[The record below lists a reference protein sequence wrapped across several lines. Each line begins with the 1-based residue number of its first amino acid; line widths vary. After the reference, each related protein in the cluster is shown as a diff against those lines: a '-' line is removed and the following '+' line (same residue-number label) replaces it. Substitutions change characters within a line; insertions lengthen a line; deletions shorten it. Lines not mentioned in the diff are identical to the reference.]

1 MFYGIRSEGERLEAV
16 VLCEPRHEYFCIDDR
31 VRHNITAEA
40 QPERAFAQHEALVHL
55 LRSRGARV
63 LLIDELPGHPN
74 SVFTRDTSVVTP
86 RGYIKLRMGIQSR
99 DGEEDWAAAYLDALG
114 VPRAGEICAPG
125 TVEGGDVLL
134 AGNVAF
140 VGCSQRT
147 NKEGQSQVACLLEG
161 MGYEVRRTEVP
172 APFLHLGGAMTVVS
186 PRQVL
191 ACFEHFS
198 ATFFEGFEVLETKGR
213 SFISGNVIAL
223 GAGGVIAE
231 SSNVDG
237 CRLLREAGFT
247 VHECDL
253 SEFVKGTGGPS
264 CLILPISRSEE

>member
-16 VLCEPRHEYFCIDDR
+16 VLCEPRREYFCCDDR
-31 VRHNITAEA
+31 VRHNITSEA
-40 QPERAFAQHEALVHL
+40 QPERALAQHNALVQL
-55 LRSRGARV
+55 LRGRGACV
-63 LLIDELPGHPN
+63 LLIDELPAHPN

-86 RGYIKLRMGIQSR
+86 GGYIKLRMGIQSR
-99 DGEEDWAAAYLDALG
+99 SGEEEWAAAYLDILG
-114 VPRAGEICAPG
+114 VSRAGEIFAPG

-140 VGCSQRT
+140 LGRSRRT
-147 NKEGQSQVACLLEG
+147 NKEGQGQMGCLLEG
-161 MGYEVRRTEVP
+161 MGYEVRCAEVP
-172 APFLHLGGAMTVVS
+172 EPFLHLGGAMTVIS
-186 PRQVL
+186 PRHVL
-191 ACFEHFS
+191 ACSEIFS
-198 ATFFEGFEVLETKGR
+198 AAFFEGFEVIETKGR

-223 GAGGVIAE
+223 GAGEVIAE

-237 CRLLREAGFT
+237 CSLLKKAGFT

-264 CLILPISRSEE
+264 CLILPIGRSAE